1 MASVGLVIA
10 QFYETM
16 AEEMEDRAQERIL
29 ERDAEIT
36 TTVYVPGVYDT
47 PLAADRLARCD
58 EIDAVTVL
66 GAVVTGDTDHDQ
78 VVTHTAADKLGD
90 VSLDRDTPV
99 TFGVIGP
106 DMSSA
111 EAHERIE
118 YAVNAVDA
126 AVDTVREL
134 PG

>member
-1 MASVGLVIA
+1 VA
-10 QFYETM
+10 
-16 AEEMEDRAQERIL
+16 
-29 ERDAEIT
+29 
-36 TTVYVPGVYDT
+36 
-47 PLAADRLARCD
+47 
-58 EIDAVTVL
+58 VL
-66 GAVVTGDTDHDQ
+66 GAVVTGDTDHGQ

-99 TFGVIGP
+99 AFGVIGP

-126 AVDTVREL
+126 DVDTVGEL